1 MHLSRRHLIDEG
13 NAARHKA
20 FALLHSSRDGMVD
33 GEEAELSLVA
43 LARYRLLKK
52 MLPQRRKL

>member
-1 MHLSRRHLIDEG
+1 
-13 NAARHKA
+13 
-20 FALLHSSRDGMVD
+20 MVE